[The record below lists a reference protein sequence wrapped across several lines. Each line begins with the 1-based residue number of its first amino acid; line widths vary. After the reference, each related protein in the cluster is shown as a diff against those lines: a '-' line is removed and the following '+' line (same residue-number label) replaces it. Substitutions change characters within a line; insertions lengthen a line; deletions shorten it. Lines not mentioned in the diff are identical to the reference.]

1 MLYLIF
7 LLLLPV
13 SRTSPTSR
21 TSLDRPVFS
30 SASCSSTVRNL
41 QTDPRKDANNEL
53 SAETGASTGSLYP
66 PSHLFG
72 SRSSSFAAAPAK
84 TQIKSTVASFLR
96 SICGKSCVGGEFWSQ
111 RFPHSPHRQP
121 PRPEQPM
128 TDGRTPARPHSRN
141 KKKRT
146 HGKSK
151 PIFKYLPT
159 DFVEKYICLAWWFYE
174 EDEGKQLFNN
184 FFKDWTPF
192 PPI

>member
-41 QTDPRKDANNEL
+41 QTDTRKEGNIEL
-53 SAETGASTGSLYP
+53 SAGTWGGHHRLSLPTSPP

-84 TQIKSTVASFLR
+84 TQSKSTVDRLLR
-96 SICGKSCVGGEFWSQ
+96 SICGQSCVGESSDANVS
-111 RFPHSPHRQP
+111 PHSPHRPHRQP

-128 TDGRTPARPHSRN
+128 TDGRTPARPHSRS
-141 KKKRT
+141 KKNRT

-151 PIFKYLPT
+151 PIFKYLLT
-159 DFVEKYICLAWWFYE
+159 A
-174 EDEGKQLFNN
+174 
-184 FFKDWTPF
+184 
-192 PPI
+192 